1 MATSAL
7 PSLPPRVAGPVQG
20 TLTLVARRLTWLE
33 WTTADHPNVRVRK
46 STPHG
51 KCEGQLH

>member
-7 PSLPPRVAGPVQG
+7 PSLPPRVAGAVQG

-33 WTTADHPNVRVRK
+33 WTTADHPNVRVRRNAL
-46 STPHG
+46 HG
-51 KCEGQLH
+51 KRAAPPH